1 MMKTAKIFRSVLAVM
16 ALVAAAPVH
25 AQVQPAIGEVAPEQE
40 TLQQVAPADSEIPAS
55 AALPAS
61 DSVASDSVASDE
73 AVPAMPQVFEGGINP
88 NEINPIVFSYWER
101 AAINDARN
109 YRGQTRA
116 PTEEEL
122 MRGIKT
128 PGEQKVKPPPEE
140 REIKLGGIV
149 FVDAADWAIWL
160 NGKRVTPTAIP
171 REVMDLKVY
180 KEYVEMKWFDDY
192 TNQIFPLRIRAHERF
207 NIDSRIFLPG

>member
-1 MMKTAKIFRSVLAVM
+1 MIKDKFMMKAV
-16 ALVAAAPVH
+16 LVAALVIWAAPSY
-25 AQVQPAIGEVAPEQE
+25 AQDTPQVAPEQQ
-40 TLQQVAPADSEIPAS
+40 TVAPADSAATPA
-55 AALPAS
+55 APPAG
-61 DSVASDSVASDE
+61 E
-73 AVPAMPQVFEGGINP
+73 PVPATSTATPAVTYEGGLNPNDINP
-88 NEINPIVFSYWER
+88 VVFSYWER

-122 MRGIKT
+122 MRSVKS
-128 PGEQKVKPPPEE
+128 PAEAKKKPPPEE

-149 FVDAADWAIWL
+149 FVDSSDWAIWL

-207 NIDSRIFLPG
+207 NIDARIFLPG